1 MTTVDNSHRLW
12 KSKKG
17 AAISFLKFLC
27 YNVSELKKSNI
38 RCAKWTPSFYLRFFM
53 NTYYIGQ
60 VINMNTLSIH
70 NPFNAGITAI
80 PNYFLDHYMPKANGE
95 FVKIYLYL
103 LRASTS
109 NGNISLN
116 AVADSMNCTEKDVIR
131 ALKYWEKEGLLHI
144 SYDPIGNPEA
154 LSFTDMYQN
163 STSANN
169 LTTDMSS
176 AVIKKSIENSTETT
190 NNTDTRTAVYSNA
203 GNAVCSETEIFSS
216 SDTTTNSSAQT
227 TATEKTP
234 IKKATLTAEKVKQ
247 LKENEDIAQLL
258 FIAQQY
264 LGKTLTPSETNRILY
279 FYDGL
284 EFSTDLIEY
293 LIEYCVSKGHKSM
306 HYIEKVAFAWKEDGI
321 TSVASAKKS
330 SEGYHKDYYT
340 ILKALGIRGRNPID
354 AEVSIMKTWKDEYGF
369 TLELIV
375 EACTRTI
382 LATNQP
388 SLQYA
393 DRILQSWKKANV
405 HSMADI
411 HKLDLAHEQT
421 KNEKQTRKSPK
432 PAAATKFSNFEQRN
446 YDFDSLESQLL
457 NQ

>member
-1 MTTVDNSHRLW
+1 
-12 KSKKG
+12 
-17 AAISFLKFLC
+17 
-27 YNVSELKKSNI
+27 
-38 RCAKWTPSFYLRFFM
+38 
-53 NTYYIGQ
+53 
-60 VINMNTLSIH
+60 MNTLTLH
-70 NPFNAGITAI
+70 NPFNLGITAI

-103 LRASTS
+103 LRASGS
-109 NGNISLN
+109 SKDLSLS
-116 AVADSMNCTEKDVIR
+116 AVADSMNCTEKDVMR
-131 ALKYWEKEGLLHI
+131 ALKYWEKEGLLRI
-144 SYDPIGNPEA
+144 SYDAARNPQA
-154 LSFTDMYQN
+154 LALTDIYQN
-163 STSANN
+163 AVSADITNE
-169 LTTDMSS
+169 LPAGMPTAGTMPSS
-176 AVIKKSIENSTETT
+176 
-190 NNTDTRTAVYSNA
+190 TRTAQIS
-203 GNAVCSETEIFSS
+203 SESLKMGS
-216 SDTTTNSSAQT
+216 QDS
-227 TATEKTP
+227 TAATAEKTP
-234 IKKATLTAEKVKQ
+234 VKKATLTADKVKQ

-284 EFSTDLIEY
+284 GFSTDLIEY
-293 LIEYCVSKGHKSM
+293 LIEYCVSKGHKSL

-321 TSVASAKKS
+321 TDTQAAKKS
-330 SEGYHKDYYT
+330 ANGYHKDYYT

-369 TLELIV
+369 TIELIV

-421 KNEKQTRKSPK
+421 KTEKQTKKNPK
-432 PAAATKFSNFEQRN
+432 PAAGTKFSNFEQRN